1 MAEPE
6 DMIMPMLREM
16 RGEIGETRKE
26 MHELFGG
33 VDVRLERMEGQL
45 RTFRQAL
52 TAYTMMSKFITGDFE
67 EHVTAL
73 EEKIEELA
81 KGR

>member
-16 RGEIGETRKE
+16 RGEIRDGFARVEARFE
-26 MHELFGG
+26 D
-33 VDVRLERMEGQL
+33 VDMRLERMEGQL

-52 TAYTMMSKFITGDFE
+52 TADTMMSKFITGDFE
-67 EHVTAL
+67 ERIATL
-73 EEKIEELA
+73 EEKVEALA